1 MKKILFF
8 ICIFFC
14 VKISLAQTKT
24 ATDSIAQKN
33 KSISFIAY
41 WSKGDSYNFKVS
53 KIKKTIKEGKITKD
67 KKQEYIAS
75 FTVLDSTENSY
86 LISWKYENDLENTFK
101 LPKELANK
109 FSKYKFTEIKY
120 KTSELGEFQE
130 IINWKEVSNIMLQMV
145 NDIIE
150 TLAKD
155 EESKKVMKKAMDAFK
170 KIYSSRQGIEQLV
183 VKELQY
189 FHFPMGYEFETNIKL
204 EYDDKLPNMFGGK
217 PLKAK
222 GSVIF
227 ESVNEKD
234 GFCVVKQTLDVDTED
249 TKAMLKSV
257 FIKMGF
263 KDEKLI
269 EALKTGNISIK
280 DKNTYEYYYNPGIPH
295 KIESV
300 RETNLNLMNE
310 KGKNF
315 EKIIIELQYNE
326 NEELEE

>member
-1 MKKILFF
+1 MKKSFLFT
-8 ICIFFC
+8 CIIFC
-14 VKISLAQTKT
+14 FKISFAQTESVK
-24 ATDSIAQKN
+24 DSTTKKN

-53 KIKKTIKEGKITKD
+53 KIKQTIKEGKTTKD
-67 KKQEYIAS
+67 RKQEYLAS

-101 LPKELANK
+101 LPKELTDK

-130 IINWKEVSNIMLQMV
+130 IINWKEVSKIMLQMV

-155 EESKKVMKKAMDAFK
+155 EESKKVMKKAMNAFK
-170 KIYSSRQGIEQLV
+170 KIYSSKQGIEQLV

-189 FHFPMGYEFETNIKL
+189 FHFPMGYEFETNKKL
-204 EYDDKLPNMFGGK
+204 EYDDELPNMFGGK

-227 ESVNEKD
+227 ESVNEED
-234 GFCVVKQTLDVDTED
+234 GFCVVKQTLDVDSED

-295 KIESV
+295 KIETV

-310 KGKNF
+310 KGRNF

-326 NEELEE
+326 DESEE

>member
-1 MKKILFF
+1 
-8 ICIFFC
+8 
-14 VKISLAQTKT
+14 
-24 ATDSIAQKN
+24 
-33 KSISFIAY
+33 
-41 WSKGDSYNFKVS
+41 
-53 KIKKTIKEGKITKD
+53 
-67 KKQEYIAS
+67 
-75 FTVLDSTENSY
+75 
-86 LISWKYENDLENTFK
+86 
-101 LPKELANK
+101 
-109 FSKYKFTEIKY
+109 
-120 KTSELGEFQE
+120 
-130 IINWKEVSNIMLQMV
+130 MLQMV

-189 FHFPMGYEFETNIKL
+189 FHFPMGYEFETNKKL
-204 EYDDKLPNMFGGK
+204 EYDDELPNMFGGK

-227 ESVNEKD
+227 ESVNEED
-234 GFCVVKQTLDVDTED
+234 GFCVVKQTLDVDSED

-295 KIESV
+295 KIETV

-310 KGKNF
+310 KGRNF

-326 NEELEE
+326 DESEE